1 MDIFNH
7 PLPFDDQDACPDCDD
22 KLCQACRQALID
34 VLEDQAYDLQWT
46 PKESHEDIPHSH

>member
-1 MDIFNH
+1 MFNH

-34 VLEDQAYDLQWT
+34 VLEDQAYDLLWT